1 MKTIVKPSTEDYC
14 DYYNEIVDSL
24 SFLINMTSVNDKD
37 MEEGLKA
44 LWTEATEKKEE
55 YEKKLNTEWE
65 KEERGQIIEF
75 NKIRL

>member
-1 MKTIVKPSTEDYC
+1 MKTIVKPSIEDYYN
-14 DYYNEIVDSL
+14 YYNEIVDSL

-55 YEKKLNTEWE
+55 YEKMLNKQWE

>member
-1 MKTIVKPSTEDYC
+1 MKVIIKPSTEDYY

-24 SFLINMTSVNDKD
+24 HFLIDMTSVGDTD

-55 YEKKLNTEWE
+55 YEEMLNKQWE
-65 KEERGQIIEF
+65 EEERGQIIEF
-75 NKIRL
+75 NKMRL